1 MSQGEILK
9 GKILINSH
17 PKRNAPGHRDND
29 KNNNKE
35 ERDKGHRLR
44 FECKVAKQICDI
56 VAICDHFWDLDYFFS
71 FPINRRSFRLS
82 ILFTMTYR

>member
-17 PKRNAPGHRDND
+17 PKRNTPSHRNND

-35 ERDKGHRLR
+35 ERDKSQRLR
-44 FECKVAKQICDI
+44 LECKVAKQICDI
-56 VAICDHFWDLDYFFS
+56 VAIFHYLGYLDYFF
-71 FPINRRSFRLS
+71 
-82 ILFTMTYR
+82 

>member
-17 PKRNAPGHRDND
+17 PKRNSPSHRDND

-44 FECKVAKQICDI
+44 FDGKVAKQICDI
-56 VAICDHFWDLDYFFS
+56 VAIFHYLGYLDYFFFNS
-71 FPINRRSFRLS
+71 Q
-82 ILFTMTYR
+82 